1 MLGNLAIAP
10 ARYFSYSS
18 AFARGVFPVQA
29 RAITVVPRRARTMT
43 AFPGRP
49 PIAAIPRES
58 PALGSAQKPTSATAT
73 DTAATTAFMRVTSD
87 GHGTPRRPAL
97 HRIGQ
102 GRTHT
107 PLAPPLPSQS

>member
-18 AFARGVFPVQA
+18 AFARGVFPCQA
-29 RAITVVPRRARTMT
+29 RAMT
-43 AFPGRP
+43 GFPGRAA
-49 PIAAIPRES
+49 IAASPRES
-58 PALGSAQKPTSATAT
+58 PALGSAPKPTSATAT
-73 DTAATTAFMRVTSD
+73 DTAAITAFMRVTSD

-107 PLAPPLPSQS
+107 PLAPPLPSQSTE